1 MKGSLKQTVRIT
13 VSDTKKEEKKKK
25 MTVEDDD
32 DANDSELLTKNV

>member
-1 MKGSLKQTVRIT
+1 MTGTIKQTVRIT

-32 DANDSELLTKNV
+32 ANDSELLTKNV

>member
-32 DANDSELLTKNV
+32 ANDSELLTKNV